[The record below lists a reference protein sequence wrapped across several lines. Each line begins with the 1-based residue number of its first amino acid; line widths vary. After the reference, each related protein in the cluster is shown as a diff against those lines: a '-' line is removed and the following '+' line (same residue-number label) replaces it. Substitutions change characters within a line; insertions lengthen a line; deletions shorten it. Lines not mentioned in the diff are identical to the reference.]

1 MAFDLIGDIHGQ
13 ADMLTALLR
22 RLGYR
27 ESRGAWRHPERSVIF
42 LGDFIDR
49 GPEQVRTVTIA
60 RRMLDAGSAS
70 AVMGNHELNA
80 IAWFTP
86 DPRGNGDYL
95 RPRVDPVRGPKNRRQ
110 HARFLAE
117 VEDRPALHR
126 ELIDWFMTLPLWLD
140 LPGLRAVHACWHA
153 PFIDWLAPQLRPQR
167 QLHPELLADASTP
180 PANEREQDDPAPTLF
195 KAVEAILKGL
205 EVPLPPP
212 HAFTDKDHHR
222 RHRVRVRWW
231 DPRATDY
238 RSAALVDEATRAL
251 LPADPLPP
259 FARLCV
265 PDDKPVFFGHYWLT
279 GTPAALSPRA
289 ACLDYSAGLGGAL
302 VAYRWDGEESLSD
315 DRFVSVG

>member
-13 ADMLTALLR
+13 ADLLTALLR

-27 ESRGAWRHPERSVIF
+27 ESRGVWRHPERSVIF

-49 GPEQVRTVTIA
+49 GPEQVQTVTLV
-60 RRMLDAGSAS
+60 RRMLDAGSAR

-95 RPRVDPVRGPKNRRQ
+95 RPRYHPERGPKNRRQ

-126 ELIDWFMTLPLWLD
+126 ELIDWFMSLPLWLD

-153 PFIDWLAPQLRPQR
+153 PFIEWLAPRITPLN
-167 QLHPELLADASTP
+167 QLHPEVLADATAE
-180 PANEREQDDPAPTLF
+180 PADEREKDTPEPTLF
-195 KAVEAILKGL
+195 KAVEALTKGL
-205 EVPLPPP
+205 EVPLPSP
-212 HAFTDKDHHR
+212 HSFTDKENHR
-222 RHRVRVRWW
+222 RYRVRVRWW
-231 DPRATDY
+231 DPQATDY
-238 RSAALVDEATRAL
+238 PSAAIVDDATRAA
-251 LPADPLPP
+251 LPREPLPP
-259 FARLCV
+259 HARIA
-265 PDDKPVFFGHYWLT
+265 PPTDKPIFFGHYWLT
-279 GTPAALSPRA
+279 GTPGTLSPFA

-302 VAYRWDGEESLSD
+302 VAYRWDGEENLSD